1 MMQPKQIAPEPSQN
15 SVKEHV
21 KEMLRKLPRR
31 PQTSR
36 QAHSDHAC
44 NLTKKAGLLR

>member
-15 SVKEHV
+15 AVKEHV

-31 PQTSR
+31 TQTSR
-36 QAHSDHAC
+36 QAHSNHSC
-44 NLTKKAGLLR
+44 NLTKRQGF